1 MATAGQPGRRGRSDV
16 QARARLEHD
25 IAHGV
30 GGGDIPRATV
40 RLTGQQAH
48 RFDGHSAHVHGRQ
61 RIRPVMMVGRL
72 VRRRGAGIGEPRVVA
87 LSRRA
92 RRGAVGDGQRPIR
105 RQVPAASQPGPDG
118 IASRR
123 HRAHVTGVEHHNA
136 GLTVHR
142 RNRTTGSGE
151 LVYRFLHCVTGQTRH
166 GVVVGDSRSRVCVG
180 SGAAAQHVVGGQ
192 RAKRRVIVA
201 RRVPGHV
208 GHRVTSPCTIST
220 APSLVPVPVPA
231 P

>member
-1 MATAGQPGRRGRSDV
+1 MRRRVKPVDGADATYSRT
-16 QARARLEHD
+16 RLEHD

-48 RFDGHSAHVHGRQ
+48 RFDGHSAHIHHRQ
-61 RIRPVMMVGRL
+61 RIRPVVMVGRL
-72 VRRRGAGIGEPRVVA
+72 VRCWGASVREPGVVTR
-87 LSRRA
+87 SRRA

-105 RQVPAASQPGPDG
+105 RQVTAASQPGPGGDRS
-118 IASRR
+118 SRR
-123 HRAHVTGVEHHNA
+123 HRAHVTGVEHHNT

-142 RNRTTGSGE
+142 RNRTTRGGE
-151 LVYRFLHCVTGQTRH
+151 LVDRLLHRVAGEPRH
-166 GVVVGDSRSRVCVG
+166 GRVVGDSGRGVCVG

-201 RRVPGHV
+201 GRVPGHV
-208 GHRVTSPCTIST
+208 GHRVTSPWTIST
-220 APSLVPVPVPA
+220 APA